1 MRYSGPPP
9 TTPPPPGWRPQVIV
23 LPDPPRQLPPV
34 DHAALDAEE
43 RQARRFTWRLGAV
56 ALAVA
61 VVVVIV
67 LAERLPG

>member
-1 MRYSGPPP
+1 M
-9 TTPPPPGWRPQVIV
+9 IV

-43 RQARRFTWRLGAV
+43 HRARQFTWRLGAV

-61 VVVVIV
+61 LVVVMV
-67 LAERLPG
+67 LADRLPG